1 MKSRLSVLAST
12 QTSPSRV
19 LLRDLFP
26 ALSLHLV
33 NLCADYTFHQD
44 YWQGQRHRNIK
55 CCLCH
60 GVLQRR
66 KTMDADRRSVDTCSH
81 VIWNTVKLFECYFLS
96 YLMAKLALNFLGVM
110 MFYIIFFFT
119 GEYLLTHIIM
129 LPSVCQRLCW
139 SASEACLRLLRVVC
153 RVVFT

>member
-110 MFYIIFFFT
+110 MFYIIFFF
-119 GEYLLTHIIM
+119 YWR
-129 LPSVCQRLCW
+129 V
-139 SASEACLRLLRVVC
+139 SADSYYYASFSLSKTVLISIRGMPETPQSGV
-153 RVVFT
+153 